1 MAKLEDYFTAQSALN
16 ALCNPNSNT
25 QSFPDYND
33 NLFVETCNVPE
44 FNTTVIYAF
53 MANVETVHVAISYT
67 DDYGG
72 VNYVKTVKLNK
83 HQVAQY
89 DEILN

>member
-25 QSFPDYND
+25 HSLADYND
-33 NLFVETCNVPE
+33 NYFIETCDVPE
-44 FNTTVIYAF
+44 LSTTVLYTF
-53 MANVETVHVAISYT
+53 MANAGTVNVVISYT

-72 VNYVKTVKLNK
+72 VNYVKTLKLNK
-83 HQVAQY
+83 RQLAQY
-89 DEILN
+89 DEIMD